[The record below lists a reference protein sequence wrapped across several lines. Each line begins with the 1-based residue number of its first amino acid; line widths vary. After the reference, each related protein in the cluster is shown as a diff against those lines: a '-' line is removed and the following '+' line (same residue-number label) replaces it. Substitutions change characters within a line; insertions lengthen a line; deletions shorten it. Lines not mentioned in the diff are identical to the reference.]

1 MSQIDVERAAFVDED
16 GRSMLTEDG
25 LISRLQLEKLTPE
38 ESRHLLATYPAL
50 AAASLKGRPPTFQP
64 R

>member
-25 LISRLQLEKLTPE
+25 LLSVEQLEKLGPE
-38 ESRHLLATYPAL
+38 ESRHLLAKYPAL
-50 AAASLKGRPPTFQP
+50 AAASLQGPRPTFQ